1 MGDNGKEGRRDTG
14 QAQHRTEKSQT
25 EEEGKT
31 GERRRELERK
41 CDFYRTMARSN
52 ISPITPK
59 RQHER
64 QREMVI
70 RYLSHFILWKHSN
83 AIGNA
88 YDFACSSAVSFFFF
102 LVVVPL
108 FVYFHILK

>member
-1 MGDNGKEGRRDTG
+1 MGDNGKEGRRDSG

-88 YDFACSSAVSFFFF
+88 YDFVC
-102 LVVVPL
+102 VPQQ
-108 FVYFHILK
+108 